1 MEEEEL
7 QSWRVAVVEDRI
19 AASLV
24 GLAVGDAL
32 GAPVE
37 GRSGDEVAII
47 LTGSSD
53 AGHALRPD
61 MAVDHWDEHCVRAAC
76 DARRADRPGAG
87 TPPSVLFIYLNLN
100 NN

>member
-1 MEEEEL
+1 MDQEEEL
-7 QSWRVAVVEDRI
+7 QSSQVVVDRI

-47 LTGSSD
+47 LTGSSN
-53 AGHALRPD
+53 ARHALRPD
-61 MAVDHWDEHCVRAAC
+61 MAVDHWDEHCVRRL
-76 DARRADRPGAG
+76 RRRPDRPGAG
-87 TPPSVLFIYLNLN
+87 TSPHSFIYLFKI
-100 NN
+100 